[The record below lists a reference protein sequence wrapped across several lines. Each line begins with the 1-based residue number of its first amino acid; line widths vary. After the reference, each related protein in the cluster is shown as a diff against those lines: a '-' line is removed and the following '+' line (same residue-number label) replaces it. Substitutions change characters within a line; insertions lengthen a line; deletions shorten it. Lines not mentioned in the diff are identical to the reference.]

1 MQKPNSYRAKNK
13 KEKGNKSEKK
23 LRNSCVAK
31 KWMSHI
37 FFVKFLV
44 FKQIVSQII
53 RCIGLKFQG
62 ITDISVYTPKQATIL
77 L

>member
-1 MQKPNSYRAKNK
+1 
-13 KEKGNKSEKK
+13 
-23 LRNSCVAK
+23 
-31 KWMSHI
+31 MSHI

-44 FKQIVSQII
+44 FKEIVSEII